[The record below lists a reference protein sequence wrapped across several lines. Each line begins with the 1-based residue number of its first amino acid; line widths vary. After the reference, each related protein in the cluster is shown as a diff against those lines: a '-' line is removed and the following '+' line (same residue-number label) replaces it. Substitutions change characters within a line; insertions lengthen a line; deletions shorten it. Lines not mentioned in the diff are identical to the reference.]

1 MTTSTTLPPAGLFR
15 RLAALIYDTLII

>member
-15 RLAALIYDTLII
+15 RLAALIYDT

>member
-15 RLAALIYDTLII
+15 RLAALIYDTLI